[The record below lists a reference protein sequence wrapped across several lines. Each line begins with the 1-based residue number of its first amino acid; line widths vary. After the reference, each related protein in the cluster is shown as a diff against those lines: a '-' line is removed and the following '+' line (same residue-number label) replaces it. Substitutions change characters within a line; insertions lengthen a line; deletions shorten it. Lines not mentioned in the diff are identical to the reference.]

1 MVALANVRTRTQLA
15 WEAAR
20 QDWLGAAGSR
30 TAARP
35 TRRSPRSA
43 FSGTAA
49 ASAGI
54 QLSAH
59 RFSY

>member
-1 MVALANVRTRTQLA
+1 VHALIEMANVRTRMQLA

-35 TRRSPRSA
+35 DPAIVAVR
-43 FSGTAA
+43 
-49 ASAGI
+49 
-54 QLSAH
+54 L
-59 RFSY
+59 